1 MSHIDFEEIVEIEP
15 TSIDID
21 LNIDVTDTLLVLAI
35 VICFI
40 KLIQSLRV

>member
-15 TSIDID
+15 TPID
-21 LNIDVTDTLLVLAI
+21 LNMDITDTLLVLAI
-35 VICFI
+35 AICFI